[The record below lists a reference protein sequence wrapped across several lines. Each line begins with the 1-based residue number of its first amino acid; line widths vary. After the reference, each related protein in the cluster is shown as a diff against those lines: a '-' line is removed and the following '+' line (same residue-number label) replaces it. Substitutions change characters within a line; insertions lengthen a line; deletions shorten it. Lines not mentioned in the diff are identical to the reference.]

1 MKEGDGKSVTGRLTD
16 RTYYLVADTKE
27 ACDLWVMMLH
37 EMYPPPFHP
46 RQQRYNKTQYDNNV
60 TITHPPPAAPRTT
73 RIFVKLCTVECVD
86 VFGSELA
93 LESAKGW
100 LLRVGC

>member
-37 EMYPPPFHP
+37 EMYPPPFHRRMWIYHECTP
-46 RQQRYNKTQYDNNV
+46 SGASLLCRAHYHGLGATKRRLFTRARGQLIPTQV
-60 TITHPPPAAPRTT
+60 AP
-73 RIFVKLCTVECVD
+73 L
-86 VFGSELA
+86 
-93 LESAKGW
+93 
-100 LLRVGC
+100 

>member
-37 EMYPPPFHP
+37 EMYPPPSIH
-46 RQQRYNKTQYDNNV
+46 DNSA
-60 TITHPPPAAPRTT
+60 TTKHITTT
-73 RIFVKLCTVECVD
+73 M
-86 VFGSELA
+86 SQ
-93 LESAKGW
+93 
-100 LLRVGC
+100 